1 MVWALSRQAER
12 WPELDTTPVNSE
24 GLPPRDAAFAHAI
37 YDAALRRWITLEWIL
52 NRHLRQ
58 PLSGMKPGARAVLI
72 GGAAQMLLLDRV
84 PVHAAINESVE
95 WAKRHL
101 SGSLAGMVN
110 GVLRNV
116 WRDILTQTSDDRL
129 HSPTR
134 RTEWTGSRFEI
145 PLPDGSCRVLREPLL
160 PEDPHERLRVV
171 TSCPQSLYEHW
182 LSSHGEAT
190 ARTQA
195 IHLLASPPTI
205 INIAHRRGTLPE
217 QLEALSVPHSQR
229 GSRVWTGPRSE
240 LSSLLARNPDLWVQD
255 SSSAACVLG
264 LAEFA
269 PAARGGRVVDL
280 CAGQGTKTRQFA
292 AVFSESTII
301 ASDPDEQRMQTLR
314 HVGAGLAN
322 VRVVEAAE
330 VAAQGAG
337 AVLVLADVPCSNS
350 GVLARRVE
358 ARYRWSLAQMDR
370 LVAIQREILAAAAS
384 MVAPGGLLVYSTC
397 SIEREENQQ
406 QAAWAA
412 GLGLELVR
420 ERVTLPEGAP
430 GGPDTSYRDGAYCAV
445 LRRTKP

>member
-12 WPELDTTPVNSE
+12 WPELDTTPVNTE

-37 YDAALRRWITLEWIL
+37 YDAALRRWVTLEWVL

-95 WAKRHL
+95 WAKKHL

-134 RTEWTGSRFEI
+134 RAEWTGSRFEI
-145 PLPDGSCRVLREPLL
+145 PLPDGSCRVLREPVL

-182 LSSHGEAT
+182 LGSHGEAT
-190 ARTQA
+190 ARAQA
-195 IHLLASPPTI
+195 VHLLATPPTI
-205 INIAHRRGTLPE
+205 INIAHRRGSLPE

-240 LSSLLARNPDLWVQD
+240 LSSLLSKNPDLWVQD
-255 SSSAACVLG
+255 SSSAACVMA

-269 PAARGGRVVDL
+269 PAARGAKVLDL
-280 CAGQGTKTRQFA
+280 CAGQGTKTRQLASVFA
-292 AVFSESTII
+292 DATVV
-301 ASDPDEQRMQTLR
+301 ASDPDEARLQTLR

-322 VRVVEAAE
+322 VRVVEASE
-330 VAAQGAG
+330 VAVAGAG
-337 AVLVLADVPCSNS
+337 AALVLADVPCSNS
-350 GVLARRVE
+350 GVLARRIE
-358 ARYRWSLAQMDR
+358 ARYRWSLAQLER
-370 LVAIQREILAAAAS
+370 LVAVQREILTTAAS
-384 MVAPGGLLVYSTC
+384 LVAPGGVVIYSTC

-406 QAAWAA
+406 QAAWAS

-420 ERVTLPEGAP
+420 ERATLPEGAP
-430 GGPDTSYRDGAYCAV
+430 GGPDTAYRDGAYFAV
-445 LRRTKP
+445 LRRTRA

>member
-12 WPELDTTPVNSE
+12 WPDLDTAPVNTD

-37 YDAALRRWITLEWIL
+37 YDAALRRWITLEWVL

-134 RTEWTGSRFEI
+134 RAEWSGSRFEI
-145 PLPDGSCRVLREPLL
+145 PLPDGGCRVLREPLL

-171 TSCPQSLYEHW
+171 TSCPQALYEHW
-182 LSSHGEAT
+182 LGTHGEAIT
-190 ARTQA
+190 RAQA
-195 IHLLASPPTI
+195 IHLLATPPTV
-205 INIAHRRGTLPE
+205 INIAHRRGSLPE
-217 QLEALSVPHSQR
+217 QLEALSVPHAQR

-240 LSSLLARNPDLWVQD
+240 LSSLLAKNSDLWVQD
-255 SSSAACVLG
+255 SSSSACVLG
-264 LAEFA
+264 LAEYA
-269 PAARGGRVVDL
+269 EAARGGKVVDL
-280 CAGQGTKTRQFA
+280 CAGQGTKTRQLSSVFA
-292 AVFSESTII
+292 DATVF
-301 ASDPDEQRMQTLR
+301 ASDPDEPRLQTLR
-314 HVGAGLAN
+314 HVAATLAN
-322 VRVVEAAE
+322 VRVVEATEIAT
-330 VAAQGAG
+330 QGAG
-337 AVLVLADVPCSNS
+337 AALVLADVPCSNS

-358 ARYRWSLAQMDR
+358 ARYRWSLAQLDR
-370 LVAIQREILAAAAS
+370 LIAVQREILTTAAS
-384 MVAPGGLLVYSTC
+384 VVAKGGLVVYSTC

-420 ERVTLPEGAP
+420 ERAILPEGVP

-445 LRRTKP
+445 LRRSRT